1 MNSVENYEKFY
12 LNLCDDQNS
21 QDKYSA
27 FIYYNLSKVFERVFA
42 PNAQIELE
50 DFNVKLIYGIS
61 ANESKNFID
70 ERKKNKIFYIEKDV
84 EKKNRNNQKKKGR
97 KKRTDKSER
106 NHTKNSDDNIIR
118 KIKVHIFK
126 YAIEIMNN
134 NIPKDYPKIKKLS
147 YNEINV
153 LQIQKNRAMFSKSL
167 GEIFTEINMSPKFKD
182 VKYKDDNNKKLI
194 EKINKDAV
202 KKEELKKIKK
212 ILDLTFLDLLEIF
225 KGNEEMINKLG
236 DVKLLVDNGK
246 KGYEQFINEQKKK
259 ENVTDDDEYITNL
272 MNLIN
277 DYENWFDSEKSRKK

>member
-1 MNSVENYEKFY
+1 MNFGDNNESVY

-21 QDKYSA
+21 QDESSE
-27 FIYYNLSKVFERVFA
+27 FNNGDLSDKTERGFDPYA
-42 PNAQIELE
+42 RFELE
-50 DFNVKLIYGIS
+50 DLKSKLLCGIS
-61 ANESKNFID
+61 ALDSKSSIN
-70 ERKKNKIFYIEKDV
+70 ERKKNKIFFIEKDV

-106 NHTKNSDDNIIR
+106 NHTKNSADNIIR

-134 NIPKDYPKIKKLS
+134 NIPENYSKIKKLS
-147 YNEINV
+147 HGEINV
-153 LQIQKNRAMFSKSL
+153 LQIKKNIAMFSKSL
-167 GEIFTEINMSPKFKD
+167 GEIFTEINMSPKFTD
-182 VKYKDDNNKKLI
+182 DKYKDDNNKKLI

-259 ENVTDDDEYITNL
+259 ENVTDDDYIENL

>member
-1 MNSVENYEKFY
+1 M
-12 LNLCDDQNS
+12 
-21 QDKYSA
+21 
-27 FIYYNLSKVFERVFA
+27 
-42 PNAQIELE
+42 
-50 DFNVKLIYGIS
+50 
-61 ANESKNFID
+61 
-70 ERKKNKIFYIEKDV
+70 

-106 NHTKNSDDNIIR
+106 NHTKNS
-118 KIKVHIFK
+118 VHIFK

-134 NIPKDYPKIKKLS
+134 NIPKNYPKIKKLS

-212 ILDLTFLDLLEIF
+212 IFCLKFS
-225 KGNEEMINKLG
+225 KEM
-236 DVKLLVDNGK
+236 K
-246 KGYEQFINEQKKK
+246 K
-259 ENVTDDDEYITNL
+259 
-272 MNLIN
+272 
-277 DYENWFDSEKSRKK
+277 

>member
-21 QDKYSA
+21 QDESSE
-27 FIYYNLSKVFERVFA
+27 FNNGDLSDKTERGFDPYA
-42 PNAQIELE
+42 RFELE
-50 DFNVKLIYGIS
+50 DLKSKLLCGIS
-61 ANESKNFID
+61 ALDSKSSIN
-70 ERKKNKIFYIEKDV
+70 ERKKNKIFFIKKDV

-106 NHTKNSDDNIIR
+106 NHTKNSADNIIR
-118 KIKVHIFK
+118 KIKVRIFN

-134 NIPKDYPKIKKLS
+134 NIPENYSKIKKLS
-147 YNEINV
+147 HNEINV
-153 LQIQKNRAMFSKSL
+153 LQIKKNRAMFSKSL

-202 KKEELKKIKK
+202 EKEKLKKIKK
-212 ILDLTFLDLLEIF
+212 ILDLTFLDLLEILR
-225 KGNEEMINKLG
+225 GNEEMINKLG

-246 KGYEQFINEQKKK
+246 KGYEQFINDQKKK
-259 ENVTDDDEYITNL
+259 QNVSDDYIKNL

>member
-1 MNSVENYEKFY
+1 MREKRI
-12 LNLCDDQNS
+12 
-21 QDKYSA
+21 K
-27 FIYYNLSKVFERVFA
+27 
-42 PNAQIELE
+42 
-50 DFNVKLIYGIS
+50 
-61 ANESKNFID
+61 
-70 ERKKNKIFYIEKDV
+70 FYIEKDV

-118 KIKVHIFK
+118 KIKVRIFN

-134 NIPKDYPKIKKLS
+134 NIPENYSKIKKLS
-147 YNEINV
+147 HDEINV
-153 LQIQKNRAMFSKSL
+153 LQIKKNRAMFSKSL

-259 ENVTDDDEYITNL
+259 ENVTDDDYIKNL

>member
-1 MNSVENYEKFY
+1 MNFGDNNESVY

-21 QDKYSA
+21 QDESSE
-27 FIYYNLSKVFERVFA
+27 FNNGDLSDKTERGFDPYA
-42 PNAQIELE
+42 RFELE
-50 DFNVKLIYGIS
+50 DLKSKLLCGIS
-61 ANESKNFID
+61 ALDSKSSIN
-70 ERKKNKIFYIEKDV
+70 ERKKNKIFFIEKDV

-106 NHTKNSDDNIIR
+106 NHTKNSADNIIR
-118 KIKVHIFK
+118 KIKVRIFN
-126 YAIEIMNN
+126 YAIEIKNN
-134 NIPKDYPKIKKLS
+134 NIPENYSKIKKLS
-147 YNEINV
+147 HDEINV
-153 LQIQKNRAMFSKSL
+153 LQIKKNRAMISKSL

-259 ENVTDDDEYITNL
+259 QNVTDDDYITNL

-277 DYENWFDSEKSRKK
+277 DYENWFDSEKSRKI

>member
-1 MNSVENYEKFY
+1 MNFGDNNESVY

-21 QDKYSA
+21 QDESSE
-27 FIYYNLSKVFERVFA
+27 FNNGDLSDKTERGFDPYA
-42 PNAQIELE
+42 RFELE
-50 DFNVKLIYGIS
+50 DLKSKLLCGIS
-61 ANESKNFID
+61 ALDSKSSIN
-70 ERKKNKIFYIEKDV
+70 ERKKNKIFFIKKDV

-134 NIPKDYPKIKKLS
+134 NIPKNYPKIKKLS

-259 ENVTDDDEYITNL
+259 ENVTDDDEYIKNL

>member
-1 MNSVENYEKFY
+1 MNFGDNNESVY

-21 QDKYSA
+21 QDESSE
-27 FIYYNLSKVFERVFA
+27 FNNGDLSDKTERGFDPYA
-42 PNAQIELE
+42 RFELE
-50 DFNVKLIYGIS
+50 DLKSKLLCGIS
-61 ANESKNFID
+61 ALDSKSSIN
-70 ERKKNKIFYIEKDV
+70 ERKKNKIFFIEKDV

-134 NIPKDYPKIKKLS
+134 NIPKNYPKIKKLS

-167 GEIFTEINMSPKFKD
+167 GEIFTEINMSPKFTD

-259 ENVTDDDEYITNL
+259 ENVTDDDYIKNL

>member
-1 MNSVENYEKFY
+1 MNFGDNNESVY

-21 QDKYSA
+21 QDESSE
-27 FIYYNLSKVFERVFA
+27 FNNGDLSDKTERGFDPYA
-42 PNAQIELE
+42 RFELE
-50 DFNVKLIYGIS
+50 DLKSKLLCGIS
-61 ANESKNFID
+61 ALDSKSSIN
-70 ERKKNKIFYIEKDV
+70 ERKKNKIFFIKKDV

-134 NIPKDYPKIKKLS
+134 NIPENYSKIKKLS
-147 YNEINV
+147 HDEINV
-153 LQIQKNRAMFSKSL
+153 LQIKKNRAMFSKSL

-182 VKYKDDNNKKLI
+182 DKYKDDNNKKLI

-259 ENVTDDDEYITNL
+259 QNVTDDYINNL

>member
-1 MNSVENYEKFY
+1 MNFGDNNESVY

-21 QDKYSA
+21 QDESSE
-27 FIYYNLSKVFERVFA
+27 FNNGDLSDKTERGFDPYA
-42 PNAQIELE
+42 RFELE
-50 DFNVKLIYGIS
+50 DLKSKLLCGIS
-61 ANESKNFID
+61 ALDSKSSIN
-70 ERKKNKIFYIEKDV
+70 ERKKNKIFFIEKDV

-134 NIPKDYPKIKKLS
+134 NIPKNYPKIKKLS

-259 ENVTDDDEYITNL
+259 QNVTDDYIKNL

>member
-1 MNSVENYEKFY
+1 MNFGDNNESVY

-21 QDKYSA
+21 QDESSE
-27 FIYYNLSKVFERVFA
+27 FNNGDLSDKTERGFDPYA
-42 PNAQIELE
+42 RFELE
-50 DFNVKLIYGIS
+50 DLKSKLLCGIS
-61 ANESKNFID
+61 ALDSKSSIN
-70 ERKKNKIFYIEKDV
+70 ERKKNKIFFIEKDV

-134 NIPKDYPKIKKLS
+134 NIPENYSKIKKLS
-147 YNEINV
+147 HDEINV
-153 LQIQKNRAMFSKSL
+153 LQIKKNRAMFSKSL

-202 KKEELKKIKK
+202 EKEGLKKIKK

-259 ENVTDDDEYITNL
+259 ENVTDDDYIENL

>member
-1 MNSVENYEKFY
+1 MNFGDNNESVY

-21 QDKYSA
+21 QDESSE
-27 FIYYNLSKVFERVFA
+27 FNNGDLSDKTERGFDPYA
-42 PNAQIELE
+42 RFELE
-50 DFNVKLIYGIS
+50 DLKSKLLCGIS
-61 ANESKNFID
+61 ALDSKSSIN
-70 ERKKNKIFYIEKDV
+70 ERKKNKIFFIKKDV

-134 NIPKDYPKIKKLS
+134 NIPENYSKIKKLS
-147 YNEINV
+147 HDEINV
-153 LQIQKNRAMFSKSL
+153 LQIKKNRAMFSKSL

-259 ENVTDDDEYITNL
+259 QNVTDDYIKNL

>member
-21 QDKYSA
+21 QDESSE
-27 FIYYNLSKVFERVFA
+27 FNNGDLSDKTERGFDPYA
-42 PNAQIELE
+42 RFELE
-50 DFNVKLIYGIS
+50 DLKSKLLCGIS
-61 ANESKNFID
+61 ALDSKSSIN
-70 ERKKNKIFYIEKDV
+70 ERKKNKIFFIEKDV

-106 NHTKNSDDNIIR
+106 NHTKNSADNIIR
-118 KIKVHIFK
+118 KIKVRIFN

-134 NIPKDYPKIKKLS
+134 NIPENYSKIKKLS
-147 YNEINV
+147 HGEINV
-153 LQIQKNRAMFSKSL
+153 LQIKKNIAMFSKSL

-182 VKYKDDNNKKLI
+182 DKYKDDNNKKLI

-259 ENVTDDDEYITNL
+259 ENVTDDDYIENL

>member
-27 FIYYNLSKVFERVFA
+27 FIYYNLSEIFERVFA

-61 ANESKNFID
+61 AKESKNFIN

-134 NIPKDYPKIKKLS
+134 NIPKNYPKIKKLS

-202 KKEELKKIKK
+202 EKEGLTKIKK
-212 ILDLTFLDLLEIF
+212 ILDLTFMDLLEIF
-225 KGNEEMINKLG
+225 RGNEEMINKLG

-259 ENVTDDDEYITNL
+259 QNVTDDYIKNL

>member
-27 FIYYNLSKVFERVFA
+27 FIYYNLSEIFERVFA

-61 ANESKNFID
+61 AKESKNFIN

-134 NIPKDYPKIKKLS
+134 NIPKNYPKIKKLS

-202 KKEELKKIKK
+202 KKEKLKKIKK

-236 DVKLLVDNGK
+236 DVKLLVDYGK

-259 ENVTDDDEYITNL
+259 QNVTDDYIKNL

>member
-1 MNSVENYEKFY
+1 MNFGDNNESVY

-21 QDKYSA
+21 QDESSE
-27 FIYYNLSKVFERVFA
+27 FNNGDLSDKTERGFDPYA
-42 PNAQIELE
+42 RFELE
-50 DFNVKLIYGIS
+50 DLKSKLLCGIS
-61 ANESKNFID
+61 ALDSKSSIN
-70 ERKKNKIFYIEKDV
+70 ERKKNKIFFIKKDV

-134 NIPKDYPKIKKLS
+134 NIPKNYPKIKKLS

-153 LQIQKNRAMFSKSL
+153 LQIQKNRAMFNKSL

-259 ENVTDDDEYITNL
+259 QNVTDDYIKNL
-272 MNLIN
+272 MNWIN

>member
-27 FIYYNLSKVFERVFA
+27 FIYYNLSEIFERDFD
-42 PNAQIELE
+42 PKAQIELE
-50 DFNVKLIYGIS
+50 DLDVKLIYGIS
-61 ANESKNFID
+61 AKESKNFIN

-118 KIKVHIFK
+118 KIKIHIFQ

-134 NIPKDYPKIKKLS
+134 NIPENYSKIKKLS
-147 YNEINV
+147 HKEINV
-153 LQIQKNRAMFSKSL
+153 LQIQKNRAMFDKSL
-167 GEIFTEINMSPKFKD
+167 GEIFSEIKMSPKFKD
-182 VKYKDDNNKKLI
+182 DKYKDDNNKKLI
-194 EKINKDAV
+194 EKINKEAV
-202 KKEELKKIKK
+202 KEEKLKKIKK

-246 KGYEQFINEQKKK
+246 KGYEKFINDQKK
-259 ENVTDDDEYITNL
+259 EQNVTDDDDYIKNL

>member
-27 FIYYNLSKVFERVFA
+27 FIYYNLSEVCKRVFA

-61 ANESKNFID
+61 AKESKNFIN

-134 NIPKDYPKIKKLS
+134 NIPKNYPKIKKLS

-202 KKEELKKIKK
+202 E
-212 ILDLTFLDLLEIF
+212 
-225 KGNEEMINKLG
+225 
-236 DVKLLVDNGK
+236 K
-246 KGYEQFINEQKKK
+246 KG
-259 ENVTDDDEYITNL
+259 
-272 MNLIN
+272 
-277 DYENWFDSEKSRKK
+277 

>member
-1 MNSVENYEKFY
+1 MNFGDNNESVY

-21 QDKYSA
+21 QDESSE
-27 FIYYNLSKVFERVFA
+27 FNNGDLSDKTERGFDPYA
-42 PNAQIELE
+42 RFELE
-50 DFNVKLIYGIS
+50 DLKSKLLCGIS
-61 ANESKNFID
+61 ALDSKSSIN
-70 ERKKNKIFYIEKDV
+70 ERKKNKIFFIEKDV

-106 NHTKNSDDNIIR
+106 NHTKNSADNIIR

-134 NIPKDYPKIKKLS
+134 NIPKNYPKIKKLS

-259 ENVTDDDEYITNL
+259 QNVTDDYIKNL
-272 MNLIN
+272 MNWIN

>member
-1 MNSVENYEKFY
+1 MNFGDNNESVY

-21 QDKYSA
+21 QDESSE
-27 FIYYNLSKVFERVFA
+27 FNNGDLSDKTERGFDPYA
-42 PNAQIELE
+42 RFELE
-50 DFNVKLIYGIS
+50 DLKSKLLCGIS
-61 ANESKNFID
+61 ALDSKSSIN
-70 ERKKNKIFYIEKDV
+70 ERKKNKIFFIKKDV

-106 NHTKNSDDNIIR
+106 NHTKNSADNIIR

-134 NIPKDYPKIKKLS
+134 NIPENYSKIKKLS
-147 YNEINV
+147 HGEINV
-153 LQIQKNRAMFSKSL
+153 LQIKKNIAMFSKSL

-182 VKYKDDNNKKLI
+182 DKYKDDNNKKLI

-259 ENVTDDDEYITNL
+259 ENVTDDDYIENL